1 MLDSVSSYR
10 TFRENIELYIY
21 LQIYI
26 ILDH

>member
-10 TFRENIELYIY
+10 TFRENVELYIY

-26 ILDH
+26 MLDH